1 MNILGL
7 NYGGHDTSAC
17 ITVKGEVLAACEE
30 ERYDYVKHSRNFPI
44 GAIND
49 CLKIAKLKIK
59 DIDLI
64 SFSNDP
70 YLQIREKY
78 IKLAVEDNNRVDFLI
93 NEFDRIKK
101 LTQTEEL
108 IRKKLNF
115 SKKIEFNEHHLCHLA
130 STYYPSGF
138 KKSLIVS
145 YDGIGEIHS
154 ALFAIGNKNKIKVIH
169 QENKYPDSLG
179 LFYSAITFYLGW
191 NIFCDEGI
199 IMGLAPYGNSK
210 KKLKN
215 SNKKYIDY
223 FREIIKI
230 DKKDPL
236 KYLINKEWIDYH
248 KVKNKWISK
257 KFISIFG
264 KKRTPGSKISS
275 HHKNIAAALQDR
287 LEEIVLYQLRIL
299 KKKNNLDYLC
309 ISGGV
314 GLNCSLNGK
323 IEKSKLFK
331 KIFIQPASGDAGVSY
346 GSCLYSHSK
355 HFKNF
360 KFKKNNNFY
369 LGSRFSKKEILT
381 ILKNKKINFVDCKE
395 KIFTKTAELIS
406 QGKIIGWFQG
416 ATEFGPRAL
425 GNRSILCKPYPE
437 QMRDHIN
444 KNVKF
449 REYFRPFAPAVLEED
464 LYDYFSINQSSPH
477 MLIACN
483 VKKDKKKLI
492 PAVVHVDNTC
502 RAQSV
507 SKNINFKFWK
517 LINEF
522 KKISRIPVLLN
533 TSFNIK
539 GQPIVNSPM
548 DAIDCFKKYKI
559 DYLIMDTFL
568 IKKN

>member
-17 ITVKGEVLAACEE
+17 ITIKGKVIAACEQ
-30 ERYDYVKHSRNFPI
+30 ERYDYIKHSRNFPI
-44 GAIND
+44 DSIKD
-49 CLKIAKLKIK
+49 CLKIANLKMK

-78 IKLAVEDNNRVDFLI
+78 IKLAINDNTRVDFLI
-93 NEFDRIKK
+93 NDFDRIKR
-101 LTQTEEL
+101 LSETENF
-108 IRKKLNF
+108 IRKKLNYK
-115 SKKIEFNEHHLCHLA
+115 KKIDFNEHHLCHLA
-130 STYYPSGF
+130 STFYPSGF
-138 KKSLIVS
+138 NKSLIIS

-154 ALFAIGNKNKIKVIH
+154 ALFAIGDKSKINVIH
-169 QENKYPDSLG
+169 HDNKYPDSIG
-179 LFYSAITFYLGW
+179 LFYTAITFYLGW
-191 NIFCDEGI
+191 KTFCDEGI
-199 IMGLAPYGNSK
+199 IMGLAPYGNAK

-215 SNKKYIDY
+215 SKKRYKNY

-236 KYLINKEWIDYH
+236 KYIINKEWIDYH
-248 KVKNKWISK
+248 KVKDKWVSD
-257 KFISIFG
+257 KFVKIFG
-264 KKRTPGSKISS
+264 HKRVAGTKISM

-287 LEEIVLYQLRIL
+287 IEEVILFQLKVLKR
-299 KKKNNLDYLC
+299 KTRSNFLC

-331 KIFIQPASGDAGVSY
+331 KIFIQPASGDAGVAY
-346 GSCLYSHSK
+346 GTCLYSHLK
-355 HFKNF
+355 YNKNH
-360 KFKKNNNFY
+360 KFKKNHNFY
-369 LGSRFSKKEILT
+369 LGSRTSKKEIQK
-381 ILKNKKINFVDCKE
+381 ILKKKKMNYLDLKE
-395 KIFTKTAELIS
+395 KIYPQTAELIKE
-406 QGKIIGWFQG
+406 GKIIGWYQG
-416 ATEFGPRAL
+416 PAEFGPRAL

-437 QMRDHIN
+437 KMRDHIN

-449 REYFRPFAPAVLEED
+449 REYFRPFAPAILEEN
-464 LYDYFSINQSSPH
+464 LYEFFSIKQSSPH

-483 VKKDKKKLI
+483 IKRNKKKFI
-492 PAVVHVDNTC
+492 PAVVHVDDSC

-507 SKNINFKFWK
+507 SKKLNEKFWN

-522 KKISRIPVLLN
+522 KKITGIPVLLN

-539 GQPIVNSPM
+539 GQPIVNNPK
-548 DAIDCFKKYKI
+548 DAIKCFKKYKI
-559 DYLIMDTFL
+559 DYLVMDTFL
-568 IKKN
+568 VKKK